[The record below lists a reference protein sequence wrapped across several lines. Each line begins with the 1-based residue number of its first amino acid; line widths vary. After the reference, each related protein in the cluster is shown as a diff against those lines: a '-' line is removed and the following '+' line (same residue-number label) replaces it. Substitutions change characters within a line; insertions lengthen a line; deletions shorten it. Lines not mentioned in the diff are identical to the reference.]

1 MEIFRTLILMS
12 KYAIFLLAGIFLSNC
27 TAYYSAFPEDGIYT
41 RKVAEIY
48 HDNGVNHYRSS
59 KSSYYKNY
67 FNHLAEQENYVDEG
81 DVITDTENYSS
92 YQSPEDNHSSY
103 QSYGPLGSNPRTT
116 NIYIQ
121 SYPYY
126 SGFSHW
132 GYPRNRGFFRGYRSF
147 SGFYYPTYP
156 YNLYHTHSYYSPY
169 YSEFS
174 NFNHWYGHYYS
185 PYFGYNHGYSHWRPN
200 RRWWRNYSWDDWSS
214 RRYFTP
220 RHSRGYN
227 AVSFSNSRR
236 GESKSKERRIRIRE
250 PKSSVKRNSLPSSIV
265 FSRLQAGRST
275 STYYNSNEAVRNY
288 HSSYRNRSEKATNSS
303 KGRNSSNLSSIS
315 SGNQKRIKTKTPSY
329 YIKSRSVGRNSS
341 RHNAI
346 AKPNSARS
354 KSSSNLSSVRDNPNS
369 KYTSNRR
376 ERRSYSTA
384 IPNGSKTKKTKV
396 PSYQKSSSN
405 YRSSYDA
412 STSKK
417 SSKSN
422 SYKSRTS
429 SNSNLRSSVQ
439 KSSTSRTQSN
449 YQPSN
454 NVQRSYSG
462 RSSSS
467 SVSRSYNKSSSSARS
482 SRGRSRRN

>member
-12 KYAIFLLAGIFLSNC
+12 KYYIFLLAGIFLSNC
-27 TAYYSAFPEDGIYT
+27 TAYYSTFPEDGIYT

-48 HDNGVNHYRSS
+48 HDNGVNHYNYS

-103 QSYGPLGSNPRTT
+103 QSYGPLGSNPKTT

-147 SGFYYPTYP
+147 FGFYYPTYP
-156 YNLYHTHSYYSPY
+156 YNPYHTHSYYSPY
-169 YSEFS
+169 YSEFP

-185 PYFGYNHGYSHWRPN
+185 PYFGYDYGYSHWRPN

-214 RRYFTP
+214 GKYFTP
-220 RHSRGYN
+220 RHSRGYK

-236 GESKSKERRIRIRE
+236 GEAKSKERRIRIRE

-275 STYYNSNEAVRNY
+275 STYYNSNEAVTSY
-288 HSSYRNRSEKATNSS
+288 HSPYRNRSEKDTNSS
-303 KGRNSSNLSSIS
+303 KVKNSSNLSSIS
-315 SGNQKRIKTKTPSY
+315 SGIQKRIKTNTPSY
-329 YIKSRSVGRNSS
+329 NVKYRSVGRNSS
-341 RHNAI
+341 KHN
-346 AKPNSARS
+346 AKPNSASS
-354 KSSSNLSSVRDNPNS
+354 KTSSNLSSVRNNPNS

-376 ERRSYSTA
+376 EKKSYSTA

-396 PSYQKSSSN
+396 PSYQKRSSN
-405 YRSSYDA
+405 YRSSYDT

-417 SSKSN
+417 SSKSS
-422 SYKSRTS
+422 SYRPRTS
-429 SNSNLRSSVQ
+429 STSNLRSSVQ
-439 KSSTSRTQSN
+439 KSNTSSTQSN

-454 NVQRSYSG
+454 NVQRSSSG

-467 SVSRSYNKSSSSARS
+467 SVSRNYNKSSSSARS
-482 SRGRSRRN
+482 SRGRSSSRRN